1 MGSVDEKDE
10 LVGTVRVQNE
20 FGLHARPA
28 GQLAREAG
36 KYAASIVLECGG
48 RQVDAKSILDV
59 LTLAAPRGTELTL
72 RVSGE
77 DARTAFQAVCL
88 FFENHFA
95 VGGS

>member
-1 MGSVDEKDE
+1 MGSVEEKE
-10 LVGTVRVQNE
+10 TLVGTVRVQNE

-36 KYAASIVLECGG
+36 AYTSQILLECGD
-48 RQVDAKSILDV
+48 RQVDAKSILDI

-72 RVSGE
+72 RVSGA
-77 DARTAFQAVCL
+77 DAPAAFAAISL

-95 VGGS
+95 AGGS